1 MAAAMQG
8 IHQASGTPPV
18 AYRNILRATAHP
30 PVSTIV
36 GRLPNRRGSGQAP
49 SYTLTPDVI
58 RQRGQKTLPLGAAH
72 LQLVGA
78 HFHHALLDAPHLSQV
93 D

>member
-1 MAAAMQG
+1 M
-8 IHQASGTPPV
+8 HSASAV
-18 AYRNILRATAHP
+18 Y
-30 PVSTIV
+30 
-36 GRLPNRRGSGQAP
+36 RRGMFGSAVIHP
-49 SYTLTPDVI
+49 HPDVI